1 MILKTELSRTLV
13 KLENKDFEDTNLW
26 DKVVKTLKEEKTKP
40 FHDVYFQADQNKAL
54 WVLKNLQSCDLKY
67 KETHIKNDL
76 ITVLL

>member
-13 KLENKDFEDTNLW
+13 KLENKDFEDTDLW
-26 DKVVKTLKEEKTKP
+26 DKVLKILKEEKTKP
-40 FHDVYFQADQNKAL
+40 FHDVYFQADQNKTI
-54 WVLKNLQSCDLKY
+54 WVLKNLQTCDLKY

>member
-1 MILKTELSRTLV
+1 MILKTDLSKTLV

-26 DKVVKTLKEEKTKP
+26 DKVLKTLKEEKTKP

-54 WVLKNLQSCDLKY
+54 WILKNLQTCDLKY

>member
-1 MILKTELSRTLV
+1 MILKTDLSKTLV

-26 DKVVKTLKEEKTKP
+26 DKVLKTLKEEKTKP

-54 WVLKNLQSCDLKY
+54 WILKNLQTCDLKY
-67 KETHIKNDL
+67 KETHIKNNL